1 MPDSTFYVDLRD
13 IRFVL
18 YEYLGLERLQ
28 ALGLKSVDRESIDL
42 MLDECFKVNR
52 DMLAPLNQVG
62 DHVGLR
68 FEDGKVITPEG
79 FKQAYDAFVGGGWM
93 RITEPEESGGMGLPY
108 CMALAPTEMNVGA
121 NCSLALSIGLT
132 YAAASTIRA
141 HGPQWMKDIYLEKL
155 ISGEWQGTMC
165 LTEPAVGTALPD
177 MATTAR
183 RVGDEWYLRGT
194 KIFITGGEHD
204 LTNNHVHLVL
214 SRTEGAPQGY
224 KGLSL
229 FVVPKFR
236 PDKQGEPG
244 DFNDVV
250 CAGIEHKMGI
260 RASPTCVMQFGESDD
275 CRGWMVGNEGEGLT
289 QMFHM
294 MNHARIG
301 VGIQGLALA
310 GQAYGYVREYAQERI
325 QGTDIE
331 RIKDVDA
338 PRVPINEHPDVRRML
353 LSSKAI
359 VEGSRAL
366 LYKTANFLDLA
377 NLGADNAETYR
388 GVVELLTPICK
399 AWVSDRGFDVTRDAV
414 QIMGGYGYIS
424 EYPVEQ
430 YLRDSKIAS
439 IYEGT
444 NGVQALDLLGRK
456 LPSKGGAYL
465 QMLLRQIDE
474 FLGNQKAH
482 PGLQKDIAFFAG
494 EYELWK
500 GVTMKLAALG
510 MGGDRRYPV
519 LCATPYLEMAGNT
532 VVAWCLL
539 EQAVVAFDKLGS
551 MYSERGASDEAARL
565 ALHESDAEA
574 AFYFNKIETTRFFV
588 YNILVRNRG
597 IAAQVESGDRSAL
610 TYRAY

>member
-1 MPDSTFYVDLRD
+1 MPETTYSVDLRD

-28 ALGLKSVDRESIDL
+28 ALGYSAVDREAIDL
-42 MLDECFKVNR
+42 MLEECFKVNR
-52 DMLAPLNQVG
+52 DLLAPLNQVG
-62 DHVGLR
+62 DRVGLR

-79 FKQAYDAFVGGGWM
+79 FKKAYDAFVQGGWM
-93 RITEPEESGGMGLPY
+93 RITEPEEAGGMGLPY

-141 HGPQWMKDIYLEKL
+141 HGAPWMIDTYCEKMV
-155 ISGEWQGTMC
+155 SGQWQGTMC

-177 MATTAR
+177 MKTNAR
-183 RVGDEWYLRGT
+183 KVGDEWYLRGT

-204 LTNNHVHLVL
+204 LTENHVHLVL
-214 SRTEGAPQGY
+214 SRTEGAPAGY

-229 FVVPKFR
+229 FIVPKFR
-236 PDKQGEPG
+236 PDKSGNPGEP
-244 DFNDVV
+244 NDVV

-260 RASPTCVMQFGESDD
+260 KASPTCVMQFGENDD
-275 CRGWMVGNEGEGLT
+275 CRAWLIGEEGQGLP

-301 VGIQGLALA
+301 VGMQGLAIA
-310 GQAYGYVREYAQERI
+310 SQAYQYARDYARERV

-331 RIKDVDA
+331 KIKDNDA
-338 PRVPINEHPDVRRML
+338 PRVTINQHPDVRRML

-377 NLGADNAETYR
+377 AGGDDNAETYR

-414 QIMGGYGYIS
+414 QIMGGYGYVS

-430 YLRDSKIAS
+430 HLRDAKIAS

-456 LPSKGGAYL
+456 LPAKGGMHL
-465 QMLLRQIDE
+465 QMLLKQIDD
-474 FLGNQKAH
+474 FLGNQKGH
-482 PGLQKDIAFFAG
+482 PGLAKDIAFFAD
-494 EYELWK
+494 EFERWK

-532 VVAWCLL
+532 VVGWCLL
-539 EQAVVAFDKLGS
+539 EQAVVAFDKLQS
-551 MYSERGASDEAARL
+551 TYSARGAADEAARA
-565 ALHESDAEA
+565 ALHDKDSEA
-574 AFYFNKIETTRFFV
+574 AYYFNKIETTRFFV
-588 YNILVRNRG
+588 YNILTRNRG
-597 IAAQVESGDRSAL
+597 IAAQIESGDRSAL
-610 TYRAY
+610 AYMA